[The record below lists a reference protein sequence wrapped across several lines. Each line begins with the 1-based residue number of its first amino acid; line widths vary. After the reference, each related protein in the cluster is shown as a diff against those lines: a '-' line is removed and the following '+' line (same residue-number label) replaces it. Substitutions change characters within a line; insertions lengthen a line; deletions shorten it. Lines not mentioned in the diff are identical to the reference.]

1 MAPQDLTLPGVAQR
15 NRKAALTMLALF
27 VLAICLIFMCA
38 RWYLQNSRANMQREM
53 GQEMNSQ
60 ASGKVALL
68 TVWSGTLAGQVN
80 VFVSQDMLR
89 LFAAEVSSSGVSA
102 QDLRQKGSER
112 SADFADNII
121 PPLDSNGGDI
131 NGVDSNGNGS
141 DGVASH
147 DPLKKLAPRLPLM
160 INHLNE
166 FAEKNNFTGVCLVN
180 TDLQIYLAPDGQQS
194 VAEEL
199 QPYLKQAIEN
209 KHPVLMP
216 VRRENGT
223 LVMDVAFPI
232 FAPLYVD
239 STGERVVSL
248 LLATYG
254 VLPVTDA
261 ATGESSNNQYHTYIL
276 QVVNDGLQRIAPTE
290 PSGVVELPGWALANG
305 SLPLGTRIDPGL
317 PKDSQEVYGLA
328 LPVPNLPWLVEQ
340 NLPVSRIDEK
350 FAEIRQNVMVASAI
364 MTVLVG
370 VMLAALWWSLVS
382 RNERS
387 VAEQMHRLYL
397 VVNQQKQIMDGVNSA
412 LSAGIVLNDLNGV
425 IHYANQSFARMCAM
439 DAAALRGKKYSD
451 LGMELAH
458 SLVTHTLAVHRS
470 GEPFNFAE
478 ALLVDDTLHYFL
490 TSCTPFRDENGRL
503 SGMVSVY
510 SDMTEIAL
518 TQQRSQQMVAQT
530 VNAFVRA
537 IEAVDTYLRGQSA
550 FTAQLAVAL
559 ADGLGRN
566 DAETLATLR
575 TAANLSHVGMIRLPK
590 ELLTKTGAL
599 SDEERALLK
608 KHVGFARE
616 ALADIDFGLPVLE
629 AITQMYE
636 RLDGSGYPAG
646 LTNGAICE
654 HARILAVA
662 NTFCALVRPRSY
674 REAHDTD
681 DALNILAETP
691 PKYDLSVVNA
701 LRVFL
706 TTEPGRAFMAQLL
719 ADQQPNS
726 A

>member
-27 VLAICLIFMCA
+27 VLAIGLIFLCA

-89 LFAAEVSSSGVSA
+89 LFAAEVSSSGVAA
-102 QDLRQKGSER
+102 QDLLQQGNEHST
-112 SADFADNII
+112 DFADDII
-121 PPLDSNGGDI
+121 PPPDSNGSGS
-131 NGVDSNGNGS
+131 NGVGSNVTGN
-141 DGVASH
+141 H
-147 DPLKKLAPRLPLM
+147 EPLKKLAPRLPLM
-160 INHLNE
+160 INYLNE
-166 FAEKNNFTGVCLVN
+166 FAEKNDFTGVCLVN
-180 TDLQIYLAPDGQQS
+180 TELQIYLAPDGQQT
-194 VAEEL
+194 VADEL
-199 QPYLKQAIEN
+199 KPYLKQAIEN

-216 VRRENGT
+216 VRRENGR

-261 ATGESSNNQYHTYIL
+261 ATGESNNQYHTYIL
-276 QVVNDGLQRIAPTE
+276 QVVDDGLQRIAPTE
-290 PSGVVELPGWALANG
+290 PSGVVELPGWTLTNG
-305 SLPLGTRIDPGL
+305 SLPLDTRIDPGL

-340 NLPVSRIDEK
+340 TLPVSRIDEK

-364 MTVLVG
+364 MTVLAG

-382 RNERS
+382 RNERA

-439 DAAALRGKKYSD
+439 DAAVLRGKKYSE

-458 SLVTHTLAVHRS
+458 SLVTHTLVVNRS

-478 ALLVDDTLHYFL
+478 ALLVDGKLHYFL

-510 SDMTEIAL
+510 SDMTEMAL

-575 TAANLSHVGMIRLPK
+575 TAANLSHVGMIQLPK

-636 RLDGSGYPAG
+636 RLDGSGYPVG

-681 DALNILAETP
+681 DALKILSETP

>member
-27 VLAICLIFMCA
+27 VLAIGLIFLCA

-89 LFAAEVSSSGVSA
+89 LFAAEVSSSGVAA
-102 QDLRQKGSER
+102 QDLLQQGNEHST
-112 SADFADNII
+112 DFADDII
-121 PPLDSNGGDI
+121 PPPDSNGSGS
-131 NGVDSNGNGS
+131 NGVGSNVTGN
-141 DGVASH
+141 H
-147 DPLKKLAPRLPLM
+147 EPLKKLAPRLPLM
-160 INHLNE
+160 INYLNE

-180 TDLQIYLAPDGQQS
+180 TELQIYLAPDGQQT
-194 VAEEL
+194 VADEL
-199 QPYLKQAIEN
+199 KPYLKQAIEN

-216 VRRENGT
+216 VRRENGR

-261 ATGESSNNQYHTYIL
+261 ATGESNNQYHTYIL
-276 QVVNDGLQRIAPTE
+276 QVVDDGLQRIAPTE
-290 PSGVVELPGWALANG
+290 PSGVVELPGWTLTNG
-305 SLPLGTRIDPGL
+305 SLPLDTRIDPGL

-340 NLPVSRIDEK
+340 TLPVSRIDEK

-382 RNERS
+382 RNERA

-439 DAAALRGKKYSD
+439 DAAALRGKKYSE

-458 SLVTHTLAVHRS
+458 SLVTHTLVVNRS

-478 ALLVDDTLHYFL
+478 ALLVDGKLHYFL

-510 SDMTEIAL
+510 SDMTEMAL

-537 IEAVDTYLRGQSA
+537 IEAVDSYLRGQSA

-575 TAANLSHVGMIRLPK
+575 TAANLSHVGMIQLPK

-646 LTNGAICE
+646 RTNGAICE

-681 DALNILAETP
+681 DALKILSETP
-691 PKYDLSVVNA
+691 PKYDLSVVNT
-701 LRVFL
+701 LRAFL

>member
-15 NRKAALTMLALF
+15 NRKAALTMSALF
-27 VLAICLIFMCA
+27 VLAICLIFLFA
-38 RWYLQNSRANMQREM
+38 RWYLQNSRENMQREM

-60 ASGKVALL
+60 AAGKVALL

-89 LFAAEVSSSGVSA
+89 LFAAEVSSSGVNA
-102 QDLRQKGSER
+102 QDLLQQSNER
-112 SADFADNII
+112 STDFANSIT
-121 PPLDSNGGDI
+121 PPEGNNGA
-131 NGVDSNGNGS
+131 S
-141 DGVASH
+141 SH

-160 INHLNE
+160 VNSLRE
-166 FAEKNNFTGVCLVN
+166 FAEKNNFTGECLVN
-180 TDLQIYLAPDGQQS
+180 TELQIYLAPDGQQE
-194 VAEEL
+194 VPEEL
-199 QPYLKQAIEN
+199 KPYLKQAIEE

-216 VRRENGT
+216 VRRENGS

-232 FAPLYVD
+232 FAPLYVE

-254 VLPVTDA
+254 VLPVTNA
-261 ATGESSNNQYHTYIL
+261 ATGDVNNSSQYNTYIL
-276 QVVNDGLQRIAPTE
+276 QIVDDGLQRIAPTE
-290 PSGVVELPGWALANG
+290 PSGVVELPGWTLTNG
-305 SLPLGTRIDPGL
+305 SLSLGTRIDPGL
-317 PKDSQEVYGLA
+317 AKGAQEVYGLA
-328 LPVPNLPWLVEQ
+328 LPVPKLPWLVEQ
-340 NLPVSRIDEK
+340 TLPVSRIDEK

-364 MTVLVG
+364 MAVLAG

-382 RNERS
+382 RNERA

-397 VVNQQKQIMDGVNSA
+397 VVNQQKQIMDGINSA

-425 IHYANQSFARMCAM
+425 IHYTNQSFARMCGM
-439 DAAALRGKKYSD
+439 DAVALRGQKYSE

-470 GEPFNFAE
+470 GEPFSFAE
-478 ALLVDDTLHYFL
+478 ALMVDGKLHYFL

-559 ADGLGRN
+559 ACGLGRN

-575 TAANLSHVGMIRLPK
+575 TAANLSHVGMIQLPK

-599 SDEERALLK
+599 SEEERALLK

-646 LTNGAICE
+646 LVNGAICE

-674 REAHDTD
+674 REAHGTE
-681 DALNILAETP
+681 DALNILAEAP
-691 PKYDLSVVNA
+691 PKYDMSVVIA

-706 TTEPGRAFMAQLL
+706 NTESGTAFMTQLL

>member
-209 KHPVLMP
+209 KYPVLMP

-328 LPVPNLPWLVEQ
+328 LPVPICP
-340 NLPVSRIDEK
+340 
-350 FAEIRQNVMVASAI
+350 
-364 MTVLVG
+364 G
-370 VMLAALWWSLVS
+370 LWS
-382 RNERS
+382 
-387 VAEQMHRLYL
+387 
-397 VVNQQKQIMDGVNSA
+397 
-412 LSAGIVLNDLNGV
+412 
-425 IHYANQSFARMCAM
+425 
-439 DAAALRGKKYSD
+439 
-451 LGMELAH
+451 
-458 SLVTHTLAVHRS
+458 
-470 GEPFNFAE
+470 
-478 ALLVDDTLHYFL
+478 
-490 TSCTPFRDENGRL
+490 
-503 SGMVSVY
+503 
-510 SDMTEIAL
+510 
-518 TQQRSQQMVAQT
+518 
-530 VNAFVRA
+530 
-537 IEAVDTYLRGQSA
+537 
-550 FTAQLAVAL
+550 
-559 ADGLGRN
+559 
-566 DAETLATLR
+566 
-575 TAANLSHVGMIRLPK
+575 
-590 ELLTKTGAL
+590 KTC
-599 SDEERALLK
+599 
-608 KHVGFARE
+608 
-616 ALADIDFGLPVLE
+616 
-629 AITQMYE
+629 Q
-636 RLDGSGYPAG
+636 
-646 LTNGAICE
+646 
-654 HARILAVA
+654 
-662 NTFCALVRPRSY
+662 
-674 REAHDTD
+674 
-681 DALNILAETP
+681 
-691 PKYDLSVVNA
+691 
-701 LRVFL
+701 
-706 TTEPGRAFMAQLL
+706 
-719 ADQQPNS
+719 
-726 A
+726 

>member
-27 VLAICLIFMCA
+27 VLAICLIFLCA

-89 LFAAEVSSSGVSA
+89 LFAAEVSSSGVAA
-102 QDLRQKGSER
+102 QDLLQQGNER
-112 SADFADNII
+112 STDFADNIV
-121 PPLDSNGGDI
+121 PPLDSNG
-131 NGVDSNGNGS
+131 NGS
-141 DGVASH
+141 TVAGSH
-147 DPLKKLAPRLPLM
+147 EPLKKLAPRLPLM
-160 INHLNE
+160 INYLNE

-180 TDLQIYLAPDGQQS
+180 TDLQIYLAPDGQQT

-199 QPYLKQAIEN
+199 KPYLKQAIED
-209 KHPVLMP
+209 KHPILMP
-216 VRRENGT
+216 VRRENGR

-248 LLATYG
+248 LLGTYG

-261 ATGESSNNQYHTYIL
+261 ATGESNNNQYHTYIL
-276 QVVNDGLQRIAPTE
+276 QVVDDALQRIAPTE
-290 PSGVVELPGWALANG
+290 PSGVVELPGWALTNG
-305 SLPLGTRIDPGL
+305 RLPLGTRIDPSL
-317 PKDSQEVYGLA
+317 PADSQEVYGLA

-340 NLPVSRIDEK
+340 TLPVSRIDEK

-382 RNERS
+382 RNERA

-439 DAAALRGKKYSD
+439 DAAALRGKKYSE

-458 SLVTHTLAVHRS
+458 SLVTHTLVVNRS

-478 ALLVDDTLHYFL
+478 ALLVDGKLHYFL

-575 TAANLSHVGMIRLPK
+575 TAANLSHVGMIQLPK

-629 AITQMYE
+629 AIIQMYE

-681 DALNILAETP
+681 DALKILSETP

-701 LRVFL
+701 LRAFL
-706 TTEPGRAFMAQLL
+706 PTEQGRAFMAQLF

>member
-1 MAPQDLTLPGVAQR
+1 MASQDLTLPGIAPR
-15 NRKAALTMLALF
+15 NRKAALTMSALF
-27 VLAICLIFMCA
+27 VLAVCLIFVFA
-38 RWYLQNSRANMQREM
+38 RLYLQDSREHMLREM

-89 LFAAEVSSSGVSA
+89 LFAAEASSSGVSA
-102 QDLRQKGSER
+102 QDMLQQSQEQGN
-112 SADFADNII
+112 DFADSLV
-121 PPLDSNGGDI
+121 PPAGSNG
-131 NGVDSNGNGS
+131 
-141 DGVASH
+141 
-147 DPLKKLAPRLPLM
+147 PLKKLAPRLPMMVNYLR
-160 INHLNE
+160 E
-166 FAEKNNFTGVCLVN
+166 FAEKNNFSGVCLLD
-180 TDLQIYLAPDGQQS
+180 TDLQIYLAPDGQTQ
-194 VAEEL
+194 VADEL
-199 QPYLKQAIEN
+199 KPYLTNAIEN
-209 KHPVLMP
+209 KKPVLMP
-216 VRRENGT
+216 VRRENGR

-239 STGERVVSL
+239 STGDSVVSL

-254 VLPVTDA
+254 VLPVTAA
-261 ATGESSNNQYHTYIL
+261 ATGEAGSSQYNTYIL
-276 QVVNDGLQRIAPTE
+276 QAVDGGLQRIAPTE
-290 PSGVVELPGWALANG
+290 PSGVVELPGWTLTNG
-305 SLPLGTRIDPGL
+305 MLPLGMRLDPSL
-317 PKDSQEVYGLA
+317 PKNANEEYGLA

-340 NLPVSRIDEK
+340 TMPASRIDEK
-350 FAEIRQNVMVASAI
+350 FAEIRQNVMVASVVI
-364 MTVLVG
+364 TVLAG

-382 RNERS
+382 RNERA

-425 IHYANQSFARMCAM
+425 IHYANQSFARLCDME
-439 DAAALRGKKYSD
+439 AASLRGRKYSE

-470 GEPFNFAE
+470 GEPFSFAE
-478 ALLVDDTLHYFL
+478 ALMVDGRLHYFL

-559 ADGLGRN
+559 ACGLGRS

-575 TAANLSHVGMIRLPK
+575 TAANLSHVGMIQLPK

-599 SDEERALLK
+599 SADERALLK
-608 KHVGFARE
+608 KHVEFARE

-636 RLDGSGYPAG
+636 RLDGSGYPGG
-646 LTNGAICE
+646 LANGAICE

-674 REAHDTD
+674 REAHGTG
-681 DALNILAETP
+681 DALKILAETP
-691 PKYDLSVVNA
+691 PKYDVSVVSA
-701 LRVFL
+701 LRDYL
-706 TTEPGRAFMAQLL
+706 DTEPGKAFMTQLL
-719 ADQQPNS
+719 ADQQPNT

>member
-1 MAPQDLTLPGVAQR
+1 
-15 NRKAALTMLALF
+15 
-27 VLAICLIFMCA
+27 
-38 RWYLQNSRANMQREM
+38 
-53 GQEMNSQ
+53 
-60 ASGKVALL
+60 
-68 TVWSGTLAGQVN
+68 
-80 VFVSQDMLR
+80 
-89 LFAAEVSSSGVSA
+89 
-102 QDLRQKGSER
+102 
-112 SADFADNII
+112 
-121 PPLDSNGGDI
+121 
-131 NGVDSNGNGS
+131 
-141 DGVASH
+141 
-147 DPLKKLAPRLPLM
+147 M
-160 INHLNE
+160 INYLNE

-180 TDLQIYLAPDGQQS
+180 TELQIYLAPDGQQT
-194 VAEEL
+194 VADEL
-199 QPYLKQAIEN
+199 KPYLKQAIEN

-216 VRRENGT
+216 VRRENGR

-261 ATGESSNNQYHTYIL
+261 ATGESNNQYHTYIL
-276 QVVNDGLQRIAPTE
+276 QVVDDGLQRIAPTE
-290 PSGVVELPGWALANG
+290 PSGVVELPGWTLTNG
-305 SLPLGTRIDPGL
+305 SLPLDTRIDPGL

-340 NLPVSRIDEK
+340 TLPVSRIDEK

-382 RNERS
+382 RNERA

-439 DAAALRGKKYSD
+439 DAAALRGKKYSE

-458 SLVTHTLAVHRS
+458 SLVTHTLVVNRS

-478 ALLVDDTLHYFL
+478 ALLVDGKLHYFL

-510 SDMTEIAL
+510 SDMTEMAL

-575 TAANLSHVGMIRLPK
+575 TAANLSHVGMIQLPK

-646 LTNGAICE
+646 RTNGAICE

-681 DALNILAETP
+681 DALKILSETP

>member
-1 MAPQDLTLPGVAQR
+1 MAPQELTLPGVAQR
-15 NRKAALTMLALF
+15 NRKAALTMSALF
-27 VLAICLIFMCA
+27 VLAVCLIFLCA
-38 RWYLQNSRANMQREM
+38 RWYLQDSRKHMLNEM

-80 VFVSQDMLR
+80 VFVSQDLLR
-89 LFAAEVSSSGVSA
+89 LFAAEVSASGVPA
-102 QDLRQKGSER
+102 QELLQQSQE
-112 SADFADNII
+112 SNNDFADNIM
-121 PPLDSNGGDI
+121 PPGE
-131 NGVDSNGNGS
+131 NGVGNQSG
-141 DGVASH
+141 
-147 DPLKKLAPRLPLM
+147 LKKLAPRLPLM
-160 INHLNE
+160 VNFLKE

-180 TDLQIYLAPDGQQS
+180 IDLQIYLAPEGQQQ
-194 VAEEL
+194 VPEEL
-199 QPYLKQAIEN
+199 KPYLMGVVEN
-209 KHPVLMP
+209 KQPVLMP
-216 VRRENGT
+216 VRRENGR

-239 STGERVVSL
+239 STGDRVVSL
-248 LLATYG
+248 LLATYS
-254 VLPVTDA
+254 VLPVITA
-261 ATGESSNNQYHTYIL
+261 TTGESSSSQYNTHIL
-276 QVVNDGLQRIAPTE
+276 QVVDDGLQRIAPTE
-290 PSGVVELPGWALANG
+290 ATGVVELPGWTLSNEM
-305 SLPLGTRIDPGL
+305 LPLGTRIDPGL
-317 PKDSQEVYGLA
+317 PHSAQDAYGLA

-340 NLPVSRIDEK
+340 TLPVSRIDER
-350 FAEIRQNVMVASAI
+350 FAEIRQNVMMASAI
-364 MTVLVG
+364 MIVLAG
-370 VMLAALWWSLVS
+370 VVLAALWWSLVS
-382 RNERS
+382 RNERA

-425 IHYANQSFARMCAM
+425 IHYANQSFARMCGL
-439 DAAALRGKKYSD
+439 AATELRGRRHSE

-458 SLVTHTLAVHRS
+458 SLVSHTLAVHRS
-470 GEPFNFAE
+470 GEAFSFAE
-478 ALLVDDTLHYFL
+478 ALLVDGKLHYFL

-559 ADGLGRN
+559 ACGLGRN

-590 ELLTKTGAL
+590 DLLTKTGTL
-599 SDEERALLK
+599 SDEERALLRN
-608 KHVGFARE
+608 HVEFARE

-646 LTNGAICE
+646 LSDGAICQ

-674 REAHDTD
+674 REAHGTS
-681 DALNILAETP
+681 DALKILGETP
-691 PKYDLSVVNA
+691 PKYDAAIVNA
-701 LRVFL
+701 LRNYL
-706 TTEPGRAFMAQLL
+706 DTEPGKAFMAQLL
-719 ADQQPNS
+719 ADQQSNS

>member
-27 VLAICLIFMCA
+27 VLAIGLIFLCA

-89 LFAAEVSSSGVSA
+89 LFAAEVSSSGVAA
-102 QDLRQKGSER
+102 QDLLQQGNEHST
-112 SADFADNII
+112 DFADDII
-121 PPLDSNGGDI
+121 PPPDSNGSGS
-131 NGVDSNGNGS
+131 NGVGSNVTGN
-141 DGVASH
+141 H
-147 DPLKKLAPRLPLM
+147 EPLKKLAPRLPLM
-160 INHLNE
+160 INYLNE
-166 FAEKNNFTGVCLVN
+166 FAEKNDFTGVCLVN
-180 TDLQIYLAPDGQQS
+180 TELQIYLAPDGQQT
-194 VAEEL
+194 VADEL
-199 QPYLKQAIEN
+199 KPYLKQAIEN

-216 VRRENGT
+216 VRRENGR

-261 ATGESSNNQYHTYIL
+261 ATGESNNQYHTYIL
-276 QVVNDGLQRIAPTE
+276 QVVDDGLQRIAPTE
-290 PSGVVELPGWALANG
+290 PSGVVELPGWTLTNG
-305 SLPLGTRIDPGL
+305 SLPLDTRIDPGL

-340 NLPVSRIDEK
+340 TLPVSRIDEK

-382 RNERS
+382 RNERA

-439 DAAALRGKKYSD
+439 DTAALRGKKYSE

-458 SLVTHTLAVHRS
+458 SLVTHTLVVNRS
-470 GEPFNFAE
+470 GEPFSFAE
-478 ALLVDDTLHYFL
+478 ALLVDGKLHYFL

-510 SDMTEIAL
+510 SDMTEMAL

-575 TAANLSHVGMIRLPK
+575 TAANLSHVGMIQLPK

-646 LTNGAICE
+646 RTNGAICE

-681 DALNILAETP
+681 DALKILSETP

-706 TTEPGRAFMAQLL
+706 TTEPGRAFMAQLF

>member
-27 VLAICLIFMCA
+27 VLAIGLIFLCA

-89 LFAAEVSSSGVSA
+89 LFAAEVSSSGVAA
-102 QDLRQKGSER
+102 QDLLQQGNEHST
-112 SADFADNII
+112 DFADDII
-121 PPLDSNGGDI
+121 PPPDSNGSGS
-131 NGVDSNGNGS
+131 NGVGSNVTGN
-141 DGVASH
+141 H
-147 DPLKKLAPRLPLM
+147 EPLKKLAPRLPLM
-160 INHLNE
+160 INYLNE
-166 FAEKNNFTGVCLVN
+166 FAEKNDFTGVCLVN
-180 TDLQIYLAPDGQQS
+180 TELQIYLAPDGQQT
-194 VAEEL
+194 VADEL
-199 QPYLKQAIEN
+199 KPYLKQAIEN

-216 VRRENGT
+216 VRRENGR

-261 ATGESSNNQYHTYIL
+261 ATGESNNQYHTYIL
-276 QVVNDGLQRIAPTE
+276 QVVDDGLQRIAPTE
-290 PSGVVELPGWALANG
+290 PSGVVELPGWTLTNG
-305 SLPLGTRIDPGL
+305 SLPLDTRIDPGL

-340 NLPVSRIDEK
+340 TLPVSRIDEK

-382 RNERS
+382 RNERA

-439 DAAALRGKKYSD
+439 DTAALRGKKYSE

-458 SLVTHTLAVHRS
+458 SLVTHTLVVNRS

-478 ALLVDDTLHYFL
+478 ALLVDGKLHYFL

-510 SDMTEIAL
+510 SDMTEMAL

-575 TAANLSHVGMIRLPK
+575 TAANLSHVGMIQLPK

-646 LTNGAICE
+646 RTNGAICE

-681 DALNILAETP
+681 DALKILSETP
-691 PKYDLSVVNA
+691 PKYDLSVVGA

-706 TTEPGRAFMAQLL
+706 TTEPGKAFMAQLL

>member
-27 VLAICLIFMCA
+27 VLAIGLIFLCA

-89 LFAAEVSSSGVSA
+89 LFAAEVSSSGVAA
-102 QDLRQKGSER
+102 QDLLQQGNEHST
-112 SADFADNII
+112 DFADDII
-121 PPLDSNGGDI
+121 PPPDSNGSGS
-131 NGVDSNGNGS
+131 NGVGSNVTGN
-141 DGVASH
+141 H
-147 DPLKKLAPRLPLM
+147 EPLKKLAPRLPLM
-160 INHLNE
+160 INYLNE
-166 FAEKNNFTGVCLVN
+166 FAEKNDFTGVCLVN
-180 TDLQIYLAPDGQQS
+180 TELQIYLAPDGQQT
-194 VAEEL
+194 VADEL
-199 QPYLKQAIEN
+199 KPYLKQAIEN

-216 VRRENGT
+216 VRRENGR

-261 ATGESSNNQYHTYIL
+261 ATGESNNQYHTYIL
-276 QVVNDGLQRIAPTE
+276 QVVDDGLQRIAPTE
-290 PSGVVELPGWALANG
+290 PSGVVELPGWTLTNG
-305 SLPLGTRIDPGL
+305 SLPLDTRIDPGL

-340 NLPVSRIDEK
+340 TLPVSRIDEK

-382 RNERS
+382 RNERA

-439 DAAALRGKKYSD
+439 DAAVLRGKKYSE

-458 SLVTHTLAVHRS
+458 SLVTHTLVVNRS

-478 ALLVDDTLHYFL
+478 ALLVDGKLHYFL

-510 SDMTEIAL
+510 SDMTEMAL

-575 TAANLSHVGMIRLPK
+575 TAANLSHVGMIQLPK

-646 LTNGAICE
+646 RTNGAICE

-681 DALNILAETP
+681 DTLKILSETP

>member
-27 VLAICLIFMCA
+27 VLAICLIFLFA
-38 RWYLQNSRANMQREM
+38 RWYLQNSREHMLREM
-53 GQEMNSQ
+53 GQEMSSQ

-89 LFAAEVSSSGVSA
+89 LFAAEVSSSGVDA
-102 QDLRQKGSER
+102 QDLLQQSKENGN
-112 SADFADNII
+112 DFADDII
-121 PPLDSNGGDI
+121 PPVGSNG
-131 NGVDSNGNGS
+131 VGS
-141 DGVASH
+141 QG
-147 DPLKKLAPRLPLM
+147 PLKKLAPRLPLM
-160 INHLNE
+160 VNYLRE
-166 FAEKNNFTGVCLVN
+166 FAEKNNFNGVCLVD
-180 TDLQIYLAPDGQQS
+180 TELQIYLAPDGQQQ

-199 QPYLKQAIEN
+199 KPYLKEAIES

-216 VRRENGT
+216 VRRENGS

-261 ATGESSNNQYHTYIL
+261 ATGESNNQYHTYIL
-276 QVVNDGLQRIAPTE
+276 QVVDDGLQRIAPTE
-290 PSGVVELPGWALANG
+290 PSGVVELPGWTLTNG
-305 SLPLGTRIDPGL
+305 SLPLDTRIDPGL

-340 NLPVSRIDEK
+340 TLPVSRIDEK

-382 RNERS
+382 RNERA

-439 DAAALRGKKYSD
+439 EAAALRGQKYSE

-470 GEPFNFAE
+470 GEPFSFAE
-478 ALLVDDTLHYFL
+478 ALLVDGKLHYFL

-559 ADGLGRN
+559 ACGLGRS

-575 TAANLSHVGMIRLPK
+575 TAANLSHVGMIQLPK

-599 SDEERALLK
+599 SEEERALLK

-646 LTNGAICE
+646 LSNGAICE

-674 REAHDTD
+674 REAHGTD
-681 DALNILAETP
+681 AALRILAETP
-691 PKYDLSVVNA
+691 PKYDVSIVNA
-701 LRVFL
+701 LRVYL
-706 TTEPGRAFMAQLL
+706 NTDMGNAFMAQLL

>member
-1 MAPQDLTLPGVAQR
+1 MAPQELTLPGVAQR
-15 NRKAALTMLALF
+15 NRKAALTMSVLF
-27 VLAICLIFMCA
+27 VLAICLIFLFA
-38 RWYLQNSRANMQREM
+38 RWYLQNSREHMLREM

-89 LFAAEVSSSGVSA
+89 LFAAEVSSSGVDAHELLQQSNA
-102 QDLRQKGSER
+102 GSN
-112 SADFADNII
+112 DFADNIV
-121 PPLDSNGGDI
+121 PPADK
-131 NGVDSNGNGS
+131 
-141 DGVASH
+141 GVADNH
-147 DPLKKLAPRLPLM
+147 EPLKKLAPRLPLM
-160 INHLNE
+160 VKYLEE

-180 TDLQIYLAPDGQQS
+180 TELQIYLAPDGQQE

-199 QPYLKQAIEN
+199 KPYLKQAIEN
-209 KHPVLMP
+209 KSPVLMP
-216 VRRENGT
+216 VRRENGR

-239 STGERVVSL
+239 STGERVASL

-254 VLPVTDA
+254 VLPVTAA
-261 ATGESSNNQYHTYIL
+261 ATGDSNNNQYHTYIL
-276 QVVNDGLQRIAPTE
+276 QVVDDGLQRIAPTE
-290 PSGVVELPGWALANG
+290 PTGVVELPGWTLSGG
-305 SLPLGTRIDPGL
+305 SLPLGTRIDPSL
-317 PKDSQEVYGLA
+317 PKGSQDVYGLA

-340 NLPVSRIDEK
+340 TLPVSRIDEK

-364 MTVLVG
+364 MTVLAG

-382 RNERS
+382 RNERA

-425 IHYANQSFARMCAM
+425 IHYANQSFARMCGM
-439 DAAALRGKKYSD
+439 DAAALRGQKYSE

-470 GEPFNFAE
+470 GEPFSFAE
-478 ALLVDDTLHYFL
+478 ALLVDGKLHYFL

-559 ADGLGRN
+559 ACGLGHS

-575 TAANLSHVGMIRLPK
+575 TAANLSHVGMIQLPK
-590 ELLTKTGAL
+590 ELLTKTGML
-599 SDEERALLK
+599 SEEERALLR
-608 KHVGFARE
+608 KHVGFARD

-674 REAHDTD
+674 REAHGTD
-681 DALNILAETP
+681 DALKILAETP
-691 PKYDLSVVNA
+691 PKYDGSIVKA
-701 LRVFL
+701 LRIYL
-706 TTEPGRAFMAQLL
+706 NTEPGKAFMAQLL

>member
-1 MAPQDLTLPGVAQR
+1 MAPQDLTIPGVAQR
-15 NRKAALTMLALF
+15 NRKAALTMSALF
-27 VLAICLIFMCA
+27 VLAVCLISLFA
-38 RWYLQNSRANMQREM
+38 RWYLQDSREYMLREM

-60 ASGKVALL
+60 AAGKVALL

-80 VFVSQDMLR
+80 VFVSQDLLR
-89 LFAAEVSSSGVSA
+89 LFAAEVSRSGVAA
-102 QDLRQKGSER
+102 QDLLQQSRER
-112 SADFADNII
+112 GNDFADSIL
-121 PPLDSNGGDI
+121 PAVGD
-131 NGVDSNGNGS
+131 NGVGS
-141 DGVASH
+141 QGA
-147 DPLKKLAPRLPLM
+147 LKKLAPRLPLM
-160 INHLNE
+160 VNYLKE
-166 FAEKNNFTGVCLVN
+166 FAEKNSFSGVCLVN
-180 TDLQIYLAPDGQQS
+180 TDLQIYLAPDGQQQ
-194 VAEEL
+194 VPEEL
-199 QPYLKQAIEN
+199 KPYLKAVIED
-209 KHPVLMP
+209 KQPVLMP
-216 VRRENGT
+216 VRRENGR

-239 STGERVVSL
+239 STGDRVVSL
-248 LLATYG
+248 LLATYS
-254 VLPVTDA
+254 VLPVTAA
-261 ATGESSNNQYHTYIL
+261 ATGESNNNQYNTYIL
-276 QVVNDGLQRIAPTE
+276 QVVDGGLQRIAPTE
-290 PSGVVELPGWALANG
+290 PSGVVELPGWSLSNG
-305 SLPLGTRIDPGL
+305 MLPLGTRTDPGL
-317 PKDSQEVYGLA
+317 PKDAQEAYGLA

-340 NLPVSRIDEK
+340 TLPVRRIDEK
-350 FAEIRQNVMVASAI
+350 FADIRQNVMVAAVI
-364 MTVLVG
+364 MIALAG
-370 VMLAALWWSLVS
+370 VVLAALWWSLVS
-382 RNERS
+382 RNERA

-397 VVNQQKQIMDGVNSA
+397 VVSQQKQIMDGVNSA

-425 IHYANQSFARMCAM
+425 IHYANQSFARMCGLN
-439 DAAALRGKKYSD
+439 AAELRGHRYSE

-458 SLVTHTLAVHRS
+458 SLVSHTLAVHRS
-470 GEPFNFAE
+470 GEPFSFAE
-478 ALLVDDTLHYFL
+478 ALLVDGKLHYFL

-518 TQQRSQQMVAQT
+518 AQQRSQQMVTQT

-559 ADGLGRN
+559 ACGLGRS

-575 TAANLSHVGMIRLPK
+575 TAANLSHVGMIQLPK
-590 ELLTKTGAL
+590 DLLTKTGAL
-599 SDEERALLK
+599 SAEERALLK

-646 LTNGAICE
+646 LKDGAICE

-674 REAHDTD
+674 REAHGTGN
-681 DALNILAETP
+681 ALTILGEMP
-691 PKYDLSVVNA
+691 PKYDASVVNA
-701 LRVFL
+701 LRIYL
-706 TTEPGRAFMAQLL
+706 DTEPGKAFMAQLL

>member
-27 VLAICLIFMCA
+27 VLAIGLIFLCA

-89 LFAAEVSSSGVSA
+89 LFAAEVSSSGVAA
-102 QDLRQKGSER
+102 QDLLQQGNEHST
-112 SADFADNII
+112 DFADDII
-121 PPLDSNGGDI
+121 PPPDSNGSGS
-131 NGVDSNGNGS
+131 NGVGSNVTGS
-141 DGVASH
+141 H
-147 DPLKKLAPRLPLM
+147 EPLKKLASRLPLM
-160 INHLNE
+160 INYLNE

-180 TDLQIYLAPDGQQS
+180 TELQIYLAPDGQQT
-194 VAEEL
+194 VADEL
-199 QPYLKQAIEN
+199 KPYLKQAIEN

-216 VRRENGT
+216 VRRENGR

-261 ATGESSNNQYHTYIL
+261 ATGESNNQYHTYIL
-276 QVVNDGLQRIAPTE
+276 QVVDDGLQRIAPTE
-290 PSGVVELPGWALANG
+290 PSGVVELPGWTLTNG
-305 SLPLGTRIDPGL
+305 SLPLDTRIDPGL

-340 NLPVSRIDEK
+340 TLPVSRIDEK

-364 MTVLVG
+364 MTVLAG

-382 RNERS
+382 RNERA

-439 DAAALRGKKYSD
+439 DAAALRGKKYSE

-458 SLVTHTLAVHRS
+458 SLVTHTLVVNRS

-478 ALLVDDTLHYFL
+478 ALLVDGKLHYFL

-510 SDMTEIAL
+510 SDMTEMAL

-537 IEAVDTYLRGQSA
+537 IEAVDSYLRGQSA

-575 TAANLSHVGMIRLPK
+575 TAANLSHVGMIQLPK

-646 LTNGAICE
+646 RTNGAICE

-681 DALNILAETP
+681 DALKILSETP

>member
-27 VLAICLIFMCA
+27 VLAIGLIFLCA

-89 LFAAEVSSSGVSA
+89 LFAAEVSSSGVAA
-102 QDLRQKGSER
+102 QDLLQQGNEHST
-112 SADFADNII
+112 DFADDII
-121 PPLDSNGGDI
+121 PPPDSNGSGS
-131 NGVDSNGNGS
+131 NGVGSNVTGN
-141 DGVASH
+141 H
-147 DPLKKLAPRLPLM
+147 EPLKKLAPRLPLM
-160 INHLNE
+160 INYLNE
-166 FAEKNNFTGVCLVN
+166 FAEKNDFTGVCLVN
-180 TDLQIYLAPDGQQS
+180 TELQIYLAPDGQQT
-194 VAEEL
+194 VADEL
-199 QPYLKQAIEN
+199 KPYLKQAIEN

-216 VRRENGT
+216 VRRENGR

-261 ATGESSNNQYHTYIL
+261 ATGESNNQYHTYIL
-276 QVVNDGLQRIAPTE
+276 QVVDDGLQRIAPTE
-290 PSGVVELPGWALANG
+290 PSGVVELPGWTLTNG
-305 SLPLGTRIDPGL
+305 SLPLDTRIDPGL

-340 NLPVSRIDEK
+340 TLPVSRIDEK

-382 RNERS
+382 RNERA

-439 DAAALRGKKYSD
+439 DAAALRGKKYSE

-458 SLVTHTLAVHRS
+458 SLVTHTLVVNRS

-478 ALLVDDTLHYFL
+478 ALLVDGKLHYFL

-510 SDMTEIAL
+510 SDMTEMAL

-537 IEAVDTYLRGQSA
+537 IEAVDSYLRGQSA

-575 TAANLSHVGMIRLPK
+575 TAANLSHVGMIQLPK

-646 LTNGAICE
+646 RTNGAICE

-681 DALNILAETP
+681 DALKILSETP

>member
-1 MAPQDLTLPGVAQR
+1 MAPQELTLPGVGQR
-15 NRKAALTMLALF
+15 NRKAALTMSALF
-27 VLAICLIFMCA
+27 VLAICLIFLFA
-38 RWYLQNSRANMQREM
+38 RWYLQNSREHMLREM

-89 LFAAEVSSSGVSA
+89 LFAAEVSSSGVDAHELLQQSNA
-102 QDLRQKGSER
+102 GSN
-112 SADFADNII
+112 DFADNIV
-121 PPLDSNGGDI
+121 PPADK
-131 NGVDSNGNGS
+131 
-141 DGVASH
+141 GVADNH
-147 DPLKKLAPRLPLM
+147 EPLKKLAPRLPLM
-160 INHLNE
+160 VKYLEE

-180 TDLQIYLAPDGQQS
+180 TELQIYLAPDGQQE

-199 QPYLKQAIEN
+199 KPYLKQAIEN
-209 KHPVLMP
+209 KSPVLMP
-216 VRRENGT
+216 VRRENGR

-239 STGERVVSL
+239 STGERVASL

-261 ATGESSNNQYHTYIL
+261 ATGDSNNNQYHTYIL
-276 QVVNDGLQRIAPTE
+276 QVVDDGLQRIAPTE
-290 PSGVVELPGWALANG
+290 PTGVVELPGWTLSGG
-305 SLPLGTRIDPGL
+305 SLPLGTRIDPSL
-317 PKDSQEVYGLA
+317 PKGSQDVYGLA

-340 NLPVSRIDEK
+340 TLPVSRIDEK

-364 MTVLVG
+364 MTVLAG

-382 RNERS
+382 RNERA

-425 IHYANQSFARMCAM
+425 IHYANQSFARMCGM
-439 DAAALRGKKYSD
+439 DAAALRGQKYSE

-470 GEPFNFAE
+470 GEPFSFAE
-478 ALLVDDTLHYFL
+478 ALLVDGKLHYFL

-559 ADGLGRN
+559 ACGLGHS

-575 TAANLSHVGMIRLPK
+575 TAANLSHVGMIQLPK
-590 ELLTKTGAL
+590 ELLT
-599 SDEERALLK
+599 
-608 KHVGFARE
+608 
-616 ALADIDFGLPVLE
+616 
-629 AITQMYE
+629 
-636 RLDGSGYPAG
+636 
-646 LTNGAICE
+646 
-654 HARILAVA
+654 
-662 NTFCALVRPRSY
+662 
-674 REAHDTD
+674 
-681 DALNILAETP
+681 
-691 PKYDLSVVNA
+691 
-701 LRVFL
+701 
-706 TTEPGRAFMAQLL
+706 
-719 ADQQPNS
+719 
-726 A
+726 

>member
-27 VLAICLIFMCA
+27 VLAIGLIFLCA

-89 LFAAEVSSSGVSA
+89 LFAAEVSSSGVAA
-102 QDLRQKGSER
+102 QDLLQQGNEHST
-112 SADFADNII
+112 DFADDII
-121 PPLDSNGGDI
+121 PPPDSNGSGS
-131 NGVDSNGNGS
+131 NGVGSNVTGN
-141 DGVASH
+141 H
-147 DPLKKLAPRLPLM
+147 EPLKKLAPRLPLM
-160 INHLNE
+160 INYLNE
-166 FAEKNNFTGVCLVN
+166 FAEKNDFTGVCLVN
-180 TDLQIYLAPDGQQS
+180 TELQIYLAPDGQQT
-194 VAEEL
+194 VADEL
-199 QPYLKQAIEN
+199 KPYLKQAIEN

-216 VRRENGT
+216 VRRENGR

-261 ATGESSNNQYHTYIL
+261 ATGESNNQYHTYIL
-276 QVVNDGLQRIAPTE
+276 QVVDDGLQRIAPTE
-290 PSGVVELPGWALANG
+290 PSGVVELPGWTLTNG
-305 SLPLGTRIDPGL
+305 SLPLDTRIDPGL

-340 NLPVSRIDEK
+340 TLPVSRIDEK
-350 FAEIRQNVMVASAI
+350 VAEIRQNVMVASAI

-382 RNERS
+382 RNERA

-439 DAAALRGKKYSD
+439 DAAVLRGKKYSE

-458 SLVTHTLAVHRS
+458 SLVTHTLVVNRS

-478 ALLVDDTLHYFL
+478 ALLVDGKLHYFL

-510 SDMTEIAL
+510 SDMTEMAL

-575 TAANLSHVGMIRLPK
+575 TAANLSHVGMIQLPK

-646 LTNGAICE
+646 RTNGAICE

-681 DALNILAETP
+681 DALKILSETP

>member
-27 VLAICLIFMCA
+27 VLAIGLIFLCA

-89 LFAAEVSSSGVSA
+89 LFAAEVSSSGVAA
-102 QDLRQKGSER
+102 QDLLQQGNEHST
-112 SADFADNII
+112 DFADDII
-121 PPLDSNGGDI
+121 PPPDSNGSGS
-131 NGVDSNGNGS
+131 NGVGSNVTGS
-141 DGVASH
+141 H
-147 DPLKKLAPRLPLM
+147 EPLKKLASRLPLM
-160 INHLNE
+160 INYLNE

-180 TDLQIYLAPDGQQS
+180 TDLQIYLAPDGQQT

-199 QPYLKQAIEN
+199 KPYLKQAIEN

-216 VRRENGT
+216 VRRENGR

-261 ATGESSNNQYHTYIL
+261 ATGESNNQYHTYIL
-276 QVVNDGLQRIAPTE
+276 QVVDDGLQRIAPTE
-290 PSGVVELPGWALANG
+290 PSGVVELPGWTLTNG
-305 SLPLGTRIDPGL
+305 SLPLDTRIDPGL

-340 NLPVSRIDEK
+340 TLPVSRIDEK

-364 MTVLVG
+364 MTVLAG

-382 RNERS
+382 RNERA

-439 DAAALRGKKYSD
+439 DAAALRGKKYSE

-458 SLVTHTLAVHRS
+458 SLVTHTLVVNRS

-478 ALLVDDTLHYFL
+478 ALLVDGKLHYFL

-510 SDMTEIAL
+510 SDMTEMAL

-537 IEAVDTYLRGQSA
+537 IEAVDSYLRGQSA

-575 TAANLSHVGMIRLPK
+575 TAANLSHVGMIQLPK

-636 RLDGSGYPAG
+636 RLDGSGYPVG

-681 DALNILAETP
+681 DALKILSETP
-691 PKYDLSVVNA
+691 PKYDLSVVNT
-701 LRVFL
+701 LRAFL

>member
-27 VLAICLIFMCA
+27 VLAIGLIFLCA

-89 LFAAEVSSSGVSA
+89 LFAAEVSSSGVAA
-102 QDLRQKGSER
+102 QDLLQQGNEHST
-112 SADFADNII
+112 DFADDII
-121 PPLDSNGGDI
+121 PPPDSNGSGS
-131 NGVDSNGNGS
+131 NGVGSNVTGN
-141 DGVASH
+141 H
-147 DPLKKLAPRLPLM
+147 EPLKKLAPRLPLM
-160 INHLNE
+160 INYLNE
-166 FAEKNNFTGVCLVN
+166 FAEKNDFTGVCLVN
-180 TDLQIYLAPDGQQS
+180 TELQIYLAPDGQQT
-194 VAEEL
+194 VADEL
-199 QPYLKQAIEN
+199 KPYLKQAIEN

-216 VRRENGT
+216 VRRENGR

-261 ATGESSNNQYHTYIL
+261 ATGESNNQYHTYIL
-276 QVVNDGLQRIAPTE
+276 QVVDDGLQRIAPTE
-290 PSGVVELPGWALANG
+290 PSGVVELPGWTLTNG
-305 SLPLGTRIDPGL
+305 SLPLDTRIDPGL

-340 NLPVSRIDEK
+340 TLPVSRIDEK

-382 RNERS
+382 RNERA

-439 DAAALRGKKYSD
+439 DTAALRGKKYSE

-458 SLVTHTLAVHRS
+458 SLVTHTLVVNRS

-478 ALLVDDTLHYFL
+478 ALLVDGKLHYFL

-510 SDMTEIAL
+510 SDMTEMAL

-575 TAANLSHVGMIRLPK
+575 TAANLSHVGMIQLPK

-646 LTNGAICE
+646 RTNGAICE

-681 DALNILAETP
+681 DALKILSETP

>member
-1 MAPQDLTLPGVAQR
+1 MAPQDLTLPGVTQR
-15 NRKAALTMLALF
+15 NRKAAVTMSALF
-27 VLAICLIFMCA
+27 VLAACLIFLFA
-38 RWYLQNSRANMQREM
+38 RWYLQDSRAHMLREM

-89 LFAAEVSSSGVSA
+89 LFAAEVSSAEVPA
-102 QDLRQKGSER
+102 QDLLQLSQDRGN
-112 SADFADNII
+112 DFADSFV
-121 PPLDSNGGDI
+121 PPVGG
-131 NGVDSNGNGS
+131 NALGS
-141 DGVASH
+141 QGQ
-147 DPLKKLAPRLPLM
+147 LKKLAPRLPMMVGYLR
-160 INHLNE
+160 E
-166 FAEKNNFTGVCLVN
+166 FAEKNNFSGVCLVN
-180 TDLQIYLAPDGQQS
+180 TDLQIYLAPEGQQQI
-194 VAEEL
+194 AEEL
-199 QPYLKQAIEN
+199 IPCLKSVVESKQPA
-209 KHPVLMP
+209 LMP
-216 VRRENGT
+216 VRRENGR
-223 LVMDVAFPI
+223 LVMDVAFPV
-232 FAPLYVD
+232 FAPLYVS
-239 STGERVVSL
+239 STGDQVVSL
-248 LLATYG
+248 LLATYS
-254 VLPVTDA
+254 VLPVTAA
-261 ATGESSNNQYHTYIL
+261 ATGESNGTSQYNTYIL
-276 QVVNDGLQRIAPTE
+276 QAVDTGLQRIAPSE
-290 PSGVVELPGWALANG
+290 PSGVVELPGWNLSNG
-305 SLPLGTRIDPGL
+305 RLPLGIRIDPSL
-317 PKDSQEVYGLA
+317 PPDAQEVYGLA

-340 NLPVSRIDEK
+340 TLPVSRIDEK
-350 FAEIRQNVMVASAI
+350 FADIRQNVMVASVI
-364 MTVLVG
+364 MLILAG

-382 RNERS
+382 RNERA

-412 LSAGIVLNDLNGV
+412 LSAGIVLNDLNGI
-425 IHYANQSFARMCAM
+425 IHYANQSFARLCGLE
-439 DAAALRGKKYSD
+439 AATLRGRQYSE
-451 LGMELAH
+451 LNMELAH

-470 GEPFNFAE
+470 GEPFSFAE
-478 ALLVDDTLHYFL
+478 ALLVEGKLHYFL

-559 ADGLGRN
+559 ACGLGHN

-575 TAANLSHVGMIRLPK
+575 TAANLSHVGMIQLPK

-599 SDEERALLK
+599 SVAERALLK
-608 KHVGFARE
+608 KHVEFARE

-636 RLDGSGYPAG
+636 RLDGSGYPVG
-646 LTNGAICE
+646 LSDGAICE

-681 DALNILAETP
+681 NALDILVETP
-691 PKYDLSVVNA
+691 PKYDISVVNA
-701 LRVFL
+701 LRVYL
-706 TTEPGRAFMAQLL
+706 GTEPGKAFMAQLL
-719 ADQQPNS
+719 ADQQPSS

>member
-27 VLAICLIFMCA
+27 VLAIGLIFLCA

-89 LFAAEVSSSGVSA
+89 LFAAEVSSSGVAA
-102 QDLRQKGSER
+102 QDLLQQGNEHST
-112 SADFADNII
+112 DFADDII
-121 PPLDSNGGDI
+121 PPPDSNGSGS
-131 NGVDSNGNGS
+131 NGVGSNVTGN
-141 DGVASH
+141 H
-147 DPLKKLAPRLPLM
+147 EPLKKLAPRLPLM
-160 INHLNE
+160 INYLNE
-166 FAEKNNFTGVCLVN
+166 FAEKNDFTGVCLVN
-180 TDLQIYLAPDGQQS
+180 TELQIYLAPDGQQT
-194 VAEEL
+194 VADEL
-199 QPYLKQAIEN
+199 KPYLKQAIEN

-216 VRRENGT
+216 VRRENGR

-261 ATGESSNNQYHTYIL
+261 ATGESNNQYHTYIL
-276 QVVNDGLQRIAPTE
+276 QVVDDGLQRIAPTE
-290 PSGVVELPGWALANG
+290 PSGVVELPGWTLTNG
-305 SLPLGTRIDPGL
+305 SLPLDTRIDPGL

-340 NLPVSRIDEK
+340 TLPVSRIDEK

-382 RNERS
+382 RNERA

-439 DAAALRGKKYSD
+439 DAAVLRGKKYSE

-458 SLVTHTLAVHRS
+458 SLVTHTLVVNRS

-478 ALLVDDTLHYFL
+478 ALLVDGKLHYFL

-510 SDMTEIAL
+510 SDMTEMAL

-575 TAANLSHVGMIRLPK
+575 TAANLSHVGMIQLPK

-646 LTNGAICE
+646 RTNGAICE

-681 DALNILAETP
+681 DALKILSETP
-691 PKYDLSVVNA
+691 PKYDLSVVNT
-701 LRVFL
+701 LRAFL

>member
-27 VLAICLIFMCA
+27 VLAICLIFLFA
-38 RWYLQNSRANMQREM
+38 RWYLQNSREHMLREM
-53 GQEMNSQ
+53 GQEMSSQ

-89 LFAAEVSSSGVSA
+89 LFAAEVSSSGVDA
-102 QDLRQKGSER
+102 QDLLQQSKENGN
-112 SADFADNII
+112 DFADDII
-121 PPLDSNGGDI
+121 PPVGSNG
-131 NGVDSNGNGS
+131 VGS
-141 DGVASH
+141 QG
-147 DPLKKLAPRLPLM
+147 PLKKLAPRLPLM
-160 INHLNE
+160 VNYLRE
-166 FAEKNNFTGVCLVN
+166 FAEKNNFNGVCLVD
-180 TDLQIYLAPDGQQS
+180 TELQIYLAPDGQQQ

-199 QPYLKQAIEN
+199 KPYLKEAIES

-216 VRRENGT
+216 VRRENGS

-261 ATGESSNNQYHTYIL
+261 ATGESNNQYHTYIL
-276 QVVNDGLQRIAPTE
+276 QVVDDGLQRIAPTE
-290 PSGVVELPGWALANG
+290 PSGVVELPGWTLTNG
-305 SLPLGTRIDPGL
+305 SLPLDTRIDPGL

-340 NLPVSRIDEK
+340 TLPVSRIDEK

-382 RNERS
+382 RNERA

-439 DAAALRGKKYSD
+439 EAAALRGQKYSE

-470 GEPFNFAE
+470 GEPFSFAE
-478 ALLVDDTLHYFL
+478 ALLVMA
-490 TSCTPFRDENGRL
+490 SCTIFLHRARRSGTKMAAFR
-503 SGMVSVY
+503 
-510 SDMTEIAL
+510 AWF
-518 TQQRSQQMVAQT
+518 RS
-530 VNAFVRA
+530 
-537 IEAVDTYLRGQSA
+537 
-550 FTAQLAVAL
+550 TA
-559 ADGLGRN
+559 
-566 DAETLATLR
+566 T
-575 TAANLSHVGMIRLPK
+575 
-590 ELLTKTGAL
+590 
-599 SDEERALLK
+599 
-608 KHVGFARE
+608 
-616 ALADIDFGLPVLE
+616 
-629 AITQMYE
+629 
-636 RLDGSGYPAG
+636 
-646 LTNGAICE
+646 
-654 HARILAVA
+654 
-662 NTFCALVRPRSY
+662 
-674 REAHDTD
+674 
-681 DALNILAETP
+681 
-691 PKYDLSVVNA
+691 
-701 LRVFL
+701 
-706 TTEPGRAFMAQLL
+706 
-719 ADQQPNS
+719 
-726 A
+726 